1 MKKSFRYIVLSFVVL
16 MGLSAP
22 QAFAGN
28 KDRSGQA
35 GASEL
40 LINPWAASSGWG
52 NAGMSF
58 IHGVEAIYGNVA
70 GISSCNTLDLNFSH
84 TSWLVGIGNDTRIS
98 SFGFLARVGE
108 SSVLGLSFMSFSIGE
123 IPITTTQNPDP
134 GTLGTYKPNLMNI
147 NLSFAKAFSN
157 SISGGFNLKI
167 ISESIKDMGGVGV
180 ALDAGIQY
188 VTGPYDN
195 VHFGITLKN
204 IGPTMK
210 FSGDG
215 ISLRVFMDNTSN
227 QQFTMVQRVDD
238 FELPT
243 QLSIAAAY
251 DFLFAE
257 TNRLTIAGNFSSNSF
272 TNDQFTLGFEYG
284 WKEMFL
290 LRAGYTYENGI
301 WSKEGFKD
309 GFMNDD
315 NCMNIN
321 RGLSAGVSVQVPL
334 SKKEGGMKLAVD
346 YSYRDTYVFNGTHSV
361 GARLIF

>member
-1 MKKSFRYIVLSFVVL
+1 

-35 GASEL
+35 GAAEL

-58 IHGVEAIYGNVA
+58 VHGVDAIFGNVA
-70 GISSCNTLDLNFSH
+70 GISSCNTLDINFTH

-123 IPITTTQNPDP
+123 IPITTTQNPD
-134 GTLGTYKPNLMNI
+134 GGLGTFKPNLMNI
-147 NLSFAKAFSN
+147 NLSFAKSFSN

-167 ISESIKDMGGVGV
+167 ISESIKDMDGIGV

-188 VTGPYDN
+188 VTGPFDN

-215 ISLRVFMDNTSN
+215 LSFKAFLVEGST
-227 QQFTMVQRVDD
+227 QQFTMVERVDD

-243 QLSIAAAY
+243 QLSISAAY
-251 DFLFAE
+251 DWLFAE
-257 TNRLTIAGNFSSNSF
+257 TNRLTIAGNFASNSF
-272 TNDQFTLGFEYG
+272 TNDQLTGGLEYA

-290 LRAGYTYENGI
+290 IRAGYTWEKGI
-301 WSKEGFKD
+301 WAKGGVED
-309 GFMNDD
+309 ADE
-315 NCMNIN
+315 CMNIN
-321 RGLSAGVSVQVPL
+321 RGLSAGVSLQVPL
-334 SKKEGGMKLAVD
+334 SKKENAMKLAVD
-346 YSYRDTYVFNGTHSV
+346 YSYRDTYTFNGTHSV
-361 GARLIF
+361 GARIIF

>member
-1 MKKSFRYIVLSFVVL
+1 MKKSFRYIVLSFVIL

-35 GASEL
+35 GAAEL

-52 NAGMSF
+52 NAGMSLV
-58 IHGVEAIYGNVA
+58 HGVDALFGNVA
-70 GISSCNTLDLNFSH
+70 GITSCHTLDLNFTH
-84 TSWLVGIGNDTRIS
+84 TSWLVGVGNDTRIA
-98 SFGFLARVGE
+98 SFGALVRVGE

-134 GTLGTYKPNLMNI
+134 NTLGTFKPNLMNI
-147 NLSFAKAFSN
+147 NLAFAKSFSN

-167 ISESIKDMGGVGV
+167 ISESIKDMSGVGV
-180 ALDAGIQY
+180 ALDAAIQY

-195 VHFGITLKN
+195 VHFGVTLKN

-215 ISLRVFMDNTSN
+215 LSFRAFLVEGST

-257 TNRLTIAGNFSSNSF
+257 TNRITVAGNFASNSF
-272 TNDQFTLGFEYG
+272 TNDQFTLGLEYG
-284 WKEMFL
+284 WKEMFMI
-290 LRAGYTYENGI
+290 RAGYTYENGI
-301 WSKEGFKD
+301 WSKSGILED
-309 GFMNDD
+309 A

-334 SKKEGGMKLAVD
+334 TKKEDGMKLAVD
-346 YSYRDTYVFNGTHSV
+346 YSYRDTYTFNGTHSV
-361 GARLIF
+361 GARIIF

>member
-1 MKKSFRYIVLSFVVL
+1 MKKSFRYIVLSFVIL

-35 GASEL
+35 GAAEL
-40 LINPWAASSGWG
+40 LINPWAATSGWG

-58 IHGVEAIYGNVA
+58 AHGVDAIFCNVA
-70 GISSCNTLDLNFSH
+70 GISSCNKFDLNFSH
-84 TSWLVGIGNDTRIS
+84 TWWLQGVGNDTRIS
-98 SFGFLARVGE
+98 SFGVLARVGE

-134 GTLGTYKPNLMNI
+134 HTLTYKPNLMNI
-147 NLSFAKAFSN
+147 NLSFAKTFSN

-167 ISESIKDMGGVGV
+167 ISESIKDMRGVGV
-180 ALDAGIQY
+180 AIDAGIQY

-215 ISLRVFMDNTSN
+215 LSLRVFMDNGSN
-227 QQFTMVQRVDD
+227 QQFTMVQRADD

-251 DFLFAE
+251 DFLFLE
-257 TNRLTIAGNFSSNSF
+257 TNRITIAGNFASNSF
-272 TNDQFTLGFEYG
+272 TKDQITLGLEYA
-284 WKEMFL
+284 WKEIL
-290 LRAGYTYENGI
+290 LIRAGYTYENGL
-301 WSKEGFKD
+301 WSKSGILED
-309 GFMNDD
+309 QA
-315 NCMNIN
+315 CMNIN
-321 RGLSAGVSVQVPL
+321 RGLSAGLSVCVPL
-334 SKKEGGMKLAVD
+334 TKKENGIKLAVD
-346 YSYRDTYVFNGTHSV
+346 YSYRDTYTFNGTHSV
-361 GARLIF
+361 GARIIF

>member
-1 MKKSFRYIVLSFVVL
+1 MKKSFRYIVLSFVIL

-35 GASEL
+35 GAPEL

-58 IHGVEAIYGNVA
+58 VHGVEAMYGNVA
-70 GISSCNTLDLNFSH
+70 GISSCRTLDVNFTH
-84 TSWLVGIGNDTRIS
+84 TSWLVGVGNDTRIS

-108 SSVLGLSFMSFSIGE
+108 SSVLGLSFMSFSLGE
-123 IPITTTQNPDP
+123 IPITTVGNPDP
-134 GTLGTYKPNLMNI
+134 NTLGTYKPNLMNI

-188 VTGPYDN
+188 VTGPFDN
-195 VHFGITLKN
+195 IHFGITLKN

-215 ISLRVFMDNTSN
+215 LSLRVFMDNASN

-257 TNRLTIAGNFSSNSF
+257 TNRITVAGNFCSNSF
-272 TNDQFTLGFEYG
+272 TNDQFIAGLEYG
-284 WKEMFL
+284 WKEMFMI
-290 LRAGYTYENGI
+290 RAGYTYEKGLLSREGI
-301 WSKEGFKD
+301 LYDD
-309 GFMNDD
+309 G
-315 NCMNIN
+315 CMNIN
-321 RGLSAGVSVQVPL
+321 RGLSAGVSIDVPV
-334 SKKEGGMKLAVD
+334 SKKEDAMRFAVD
-346 YSYRDTYVFNGTHSV
+346 YSYRDTYTYGGTHSV
-361 GARLIF
+361 GVRIIF

>member
-35 GASEL
+35 GAAEL

-58 IHGVEAIYGNVA
+58 VHGVDAIFGNVA
-70 GISSCNTLDLNFSH
+70 GISSCNTLDINFSH

-108 SSVLGLSFMSFSIGE
+108 SSVLGLSFMTFSIGE
-123 IPITTTQNPDP
+123 IPITTTQNPD
-134 GTLGTYKPNLMNI
+134 GGLGTFKPNLMNI
-147 NLSFAKAFSN
+147 NLAFAKTFSN

-167 ISESIKDMGGVGV
+167 ISESIKDMDGVGV

-215 ISLRVFMDNTSN
+215 LSFKAFLVEGST

-251 DFLFAE
+251 DWLFAE

-272 TNDQFTLGFEYG
+272 TNDQITGGLEYA
-284 WKEMFL
+284 WREMFMI
-290 LRAGYTYENGI
+290 RAGYTWEKGI
-301 WSKEGFKD
+301 WTKGGVED
-309 GFMNDD
+309 ADE
-315 NCMNIN
+315 CMNIN

-334 SKKEGGMKLAVD
+334 SKKENGMKLAVD
-346 YSYRDTYVFNGTHSV
+346 YSYRDTFTFNGTHSV
-361 GARLIF
+361 GARIIF

>member
-1 MKKSFRYIVLSFVVL
+1 MKKSFRYIVLSIAIL

-58 IHGVEAIYGNVA
+58 VHGIDAIFGNVA
-70 GISSCNTLDLNFSH
+70 GITACNRLDVNFTH
-84 TSWLVGIGNDTRIS
+84 TSWLVGTGNDTRLS

-108 SSVLGLSFMSFSIGE
+108 SSVLGLSFMSFSIGA

-134 GTLGTYKPNLMNI
+134 GTLGTFKPNLMNI
-147 NLSFAKAFSN
+147 NLSFAKSFSN

-167 ISESIKDMGGVGV
+167 ISESIKDMSGIGV

-195 VHFGITLKN
+195 IHFGITLKN

-215 ISLRVFMDNTSN
+215 ISLRVFMNQYDN

-238 FELPT
+238 YELPT

-251 DFLFAE
+251 DWLFAE
-257 TNRLTIAGNFSSNSF
+257 TNRITIAGNFSSNSF
-272 TNDQFTLGFEYG
+272 TNDQFTLGLEYG
-284 WKEMFL
+284 WKEMFMI
-290 LRAGYTYENGI
+290 RAGYTYENGI

-309 GFMNDD
+309 GFLNDD
-315 NCMNIN
+315 YCMNIN
-321 RGLSAGVSVQVPL
+321 RGLSAGVSIQVPL
-334 SKKEGGMKLAVD
+334 SKKENGMKFAVD
-346 YSYRDTYVFNGTHSV
+346 YSYRDTYTFGGTHSV
-361 GARLIF
+361 GARIIF

>member
-1 MKKSFRYIVLSFVVL
+1 

-58 IHGVEAIYGNVA
+58 VHGVDAIYGNVA
-70 GISSCNTLDLNFSH
+70 GITACNKLDLNFTH
-84 TSWLVGIGNDTRIS
+84 TSWLVGVGNDTRIA
-98 SFGFLARVGE
+98 SFGILARVGE
-108 SSVLGLSFMSFSIGE
+108 STVMGLSFMSFSIGE

-134 GTLGTYKPNLMNI
+134 NTLGTFKPNLMNI
-147 NLSFAKAFSN
+147 NLSVAKAFSN

-188 VTGPYDN
+188 VTGPFDN
-195 VHFGITLKN
+195 IHFGITLKN

-215 ISLRVFMDNTSN
+215 ISLRVFMDNNSN

-251 DFLFAE
+251 DFHFAE
-257 TNRLTIAGNFSSNSF
+257 TNRITLAGDFISNSF
-272 TNDQFTLGFEYG
+272 TNDQFVLGLEYG
-284 WKEMFL
+284 WKEIL
-290 LRAGYTYENGI
+290 QIRAGYTYENGI
-301 WSKEGFKD
+301 WKKGGIID
-309 GFMNDD
+309 CDQVMNL
-315 NCMNIN
+315 N
-321 RGLSAGVSVQVPL
+321 RGLSAGLSVQVPL
-334 SKKEGGMKLAVD
+334 SKKENASKFAVD
-346 YSYRDTYVFNGTHSV
+346 YSYRDTFTFGGTHSV
-361 GARLIF
+361 GLRFIF

>member
-35 GASEL
+35 GAGEL

-58 IHGVEAIYGNVA
+58 VHGVEAIYGNVA
-70 GISSCNTLDLNFSH
+70 GISSCRTLDVNFSH

-98 SFGFLARVGE
+98 SFGLLARVGE

-123 IPITTTQNPDP
+123 IPITTVMNPDP
-134 GTLGTYKPNLMNI
+134 GSLGTYKPNLMNI
-147 NLSFAKAFSN
+147 NLSFAKSFSN

-188 VTGPYDN
+188 VTGPFDN

-257 TNRLTIAGNFSSNSF
+257 VNRFTVAGNFCSNSF
-272 TNDQFTLGFEYG
+272 TNDQLTGGFEYA
-284 WKEMFL
+284 WKEMFM
-290 LRAGYTYENGI
+290 LRAGYTWEKGI
-301 WSKEGFKD
+301 WAKQFTEGILYDD
-309 GFMNDD
+309 G
-315 NCMNIN
+315 CMNIN
-321 RGLSAGVSVQVPL
+321 RGLSAGVSIQVPL
-334 SKKEGGMKLAVD
+334 SKKEDGMKLAVD
-346 YSYRDTYVFNGTHSV
+346 YSYRDTYTFGGTHSV
-361 GARLIF
+361 GARIIF

>member
-1 MKKSFRYIVLSFVVL
+1 MKKSFGYIVLSMVVL
-16 MGLSAP
+16 LGLTAP

-28 KDRSGQA
+28 EDRSGQA

-52 NAGMSF
+52 NAGMASV
-58 IHGVEAIYGNVA
+58 HGLDAMFGNVA
-70 GISSCNTLDLNFSH
+70 GITSCNRIDLNFTH
-84 TSWLVGIGNDTRIS
+84 TWWLLGVGNDTRIS
-98 SFGFLARVGE
+98 SAGVLARVGE
-108 SSVLGLSFMSFSIGE
+108 STVLGLSFMSFSIGA
-123 IPITTTQNPDP
+123 IPVTTVESPDP
-134 GTLGTYKPNLMNI
+134 GQSGTFKPNLMNI
-147 NLSFAKAFSN
+147 NLAFAKSFSN

-167 ISESIKDMGGVGV
+167 ISESIKDMSGVGV

-215 ISLRVFMDNTSN
+215 LSLKVFMDHNSQ
-227 QQFTMVQRVDD
+227 QQFTMVQRADE

-257 TNRLTIAGNFSSNSF
+257 TNRLTVAGNFCSNSF
-272 TNDQFTLGFEYG
+272 TNDQFTLGLEYA
-284 WKEMFL
+284 WKEILL
-290 LRAGYTYENGI
+290 LRAAYTYEKGI
-301 WSKEGFKD
+301 WSGIESEA
-309 GFMNDD
+309 
-315 NCMNIN
+315 MNIN
-321 RGLSAGVSVQVPL
+321 RGLSAGLSVQAPL
-334 SKKEGGMKLAVD
+334 SKDENGLKLAVD
-346 YSYRDTYVFNGTHSV
+346 YSFRDTYTFKGTHSV
-361 GARLIF
+361 GVRLIF

>member
-1 MKKSFRYIVLSFVVL
+1 MKKSFRYIVLSLIFL

-35 GASEL
+35 GAPEL

-58 IHGVEAIYGNVA
+58 VHGVEAIYGNVA
-70 GISSCNTLDLNFSH
+70 GISSCRTLDVNFTH
-84 TSWLVGIGNDTRIS
+84 TSWLVGVGNDTRIS

-123 IPITTTQNPDP
+123 IPITTVGNPDP
-134 GTLGTYKPNLMNI
+134 YTLGTYKPNLMNI

-157 SISGGFNLKI
+157 SISGGVNLKI
-167 ISESIKDMGGVGV
+167 ISESIKDMSGVGV

-188 VTGPYDN
+188 VTGPFDN
-195 VHFGITLKN
+195 IHFGITLKN

-215 ISLRVFMDNTSN
+215 LSLKVFMDNNSN
-227 QQFTMVQRVDD
+227 QQFTMVQRADD

-243 QLSIAAAY
+243 QLSIAAGY

-257 TNRLTIAGNFSSNSF
+257 TNRITLAGNFCSNSF
-272 TNDQFTLGFEYG
+272 TNDQFIVGMEYG
-284 WKEMFL
+284 WKEMFM
-290 LRAGYTYENGI
+290 LRAGYTYEKGML
-301 WSKEGFKD
+301 SKEGILL
-309 GFMNDD
+309 DD

-321 RGLSAGVSVQVPL
+321 RGLSAGLSIDVPV
-334 SKKEGGMKLAVD
+334 SKKEDAMRFALD
-346 YSYRDTYVFNGTHSV
+346 YSYRDTYTYGGTHSV
-361 GARLIF
+361 GVRIIF

>member
-1 MKKSFRYIVLSFVVL
+1 MKKSFRYIVLSLIIL

-35 GASEL
+35 GAPEL

-58 IHGVEAIYGNVA
+58 VHGVEAIYGNVA
-70 GISSCNTLDLNFSH
+70 GISSCRTLDVNFTH
-84 TSWLVGIGNDTRIS
+84 TSWLLGVGNDTRIS

-123 IPITTTQNPDP
+123 IPITTVGNPDP
-134 GTLGTYKPNLMNI
+134 YTLGTYKPNLMNI
-147 NLSFAKAFSN
+147 NLSFAKSFSN
-157 SISGGFNLKI
+157 SISGGCNLKI
-167 ISESIKDMGGVGV
+167 ISESIKDMSGVGV

-188 VTGPYDN
+188 VTGPFDN

-215 ISLRVFMDNTSN
+215 LSLRVFMDNASN

-251 DFLFAE
+251 DFLFA
-257 TNRLTIAGNFSSNSF
+257 GNQP
-272 TNDQFTLGFEYG
+272 DHLG
-284 WKEMFL
+284 W
-290 LRAGYTYENGI
+290 
-301 WSKEGFKD
+301 
-309 GFMNDD
+309 
-315 NCMNIN
+315 
-321 RGLSAGVSVQVPL
+321 
-334 SKKEGGMKLAVD
+334 
-346 YSYRDTYVFNGTHSV
+346 
-361 GARLIF
+361 

>member
-1 MKKSFRYIVLSFVVL
+1 MKKSFRYIVLSIVIL

-52 NAGMSF
+52 NAGMSMV
-58 IHGVEAIYGNVA
+58 HGVDAIFGNVA
-70 GISSCNTLDLNFSH
+70 GITSCNTLDVNFSH
-84 TSWLVGIGNDTRIS
+84 TWWLQGIGNDTRIS
-98 SFGFLARVGE
+98 SAGFLARVGE
-108 SSVLGLSFMSFSIGE
+108 SSVLGLSFMTFSLGVIDV
-123 IPITTTQNPDP
+123 TTTQNPDP

-147 NLSFAKAFSN
+147 NLCFAKSFSN

-167 ISESIKDMGGVGV
+167 ISESIKDMSGVGV
-180 ALDAGIQY
+180 AIDAGIQY

-195 VHFGITLKN
+195 VHFGVTLKN

-215 ISLRVFMDNTSN
+215 LALRAFLVEGTS

-257 TNRLTIAGNFSSNSF
+257 VHRITLAGNFASNSF
-272 TNDQFTLGFEYG
+272 TNDQFTLGLEYA
-284 WKEMFL
+284 WKDWFMI
-290 LRAGYTYENGI
+290 RGGYTYEKGI
-301 WSKEGFKD
+301 WAKNYWTD
-309 GFMNDD
+309 GILDDD

-321 RGLSAGVSVQVPL
+321 RGLSAGLSVQVPL
-334 SKKEGGMKLAVD
+334 SKKNENMKLAID

-361 GARLIF
+361 GARFIF

>member
-1 MKKSFRYIVLSFVVL
+1 MILAVLFGFTVS
-16 MGLSAP
+16 

-28 KDRSGQA
+28 PDRSGQA
-35 GASEL
+35 GAPEL
-40 LINPWAASSGWG
+40 LINPWAASAGWG
-52 NAGMSF
+52 NAGMSLV
-58 IHGVEAIYGNVA
+58 HGVDAIYGNVA
-70 GISSCNTLDLNFSH
+70 GITNANRLDANFTY
-84 TSWLVGIGNDTRIS
+84 TSWLAGSGTDIRVS
-98 SFGFLARVGE
+98 SFGLLARVGE
-108 SSVLGLSFMSFSIGE
+108 SSVLGVALMTFSLGE
-123 IPITTTQNPDP
+123 IPVTTPDNPDP
-134 GTLGTYKPNLMNI
+134 GTLGTFKPNLMNI
-147 NLSFAKAFSN
+147 NLCFAKAFSN

-167 ISESIKDMGGVGV
+167 ISESIRDMGGTGV

-188 VTGPYDN
+188 VTGPFDN

-215 ISLRVFMDNTSN
+215 LSLRVFMDNTSN

-257 TNRLTIAGNFSSNSF
+257 TNRITIAGNFCSNSF
-272 TNDQFTLGFEYG
+272 TNDQLTGGLEYA

-290 LRAGYTYENGI
+290 LRAGYTWEKGI
-301 WSKEGFKD
+301 WSKQGILY
-309 GFMNDD
+309 DD

-321 RGLSAGVSVQVPL
+321 RGLSAGVSIQVPL
-334 SKKEGGMKLAVD
+334 SKKEDAMKLAVD
-346 YSYRDTYVFNGTHSV
+346 YSYRDTYTFGGTHCV
-361 GARLIF
+361 GARIIF

>member
-35 GASEL
+35 GAAEL

-58 IHGVEAIYGNVA
+58 VHGVDAIYGNVA
-70 GISSCNTLDLNFSH
+70 GISSCRTLDINFSH
-84 TSWLVGIGNDTRIS
+84 TSWLVGVGNDTRIS

-108 SSVLGLSFMSFSIGE
+108 SSVLGLSFMTFSIGE
-123 IPITTTQNPDP
+123 IPITTTQNPD
-134 GTLGTYKPNLMNI
+134 GGLGTFKPNLMNI
-147 NLSFAKAFSN
+147 NLAFAKTFSN

-167 ISESIKDMGGVGV
+167 ISESIKDMDGVGV

-215 ISLRVFMDNTSN
+215 LSFKAFLVEGST

-251 DFLFAE
+251 DWLFAE
-257 TNRLTIAGNFSSNSF
+257 TNRLTIAGNFASNSF
-272 TNDQFTLGFEYG
+272 TNDQITGGLEYS
-284 WKEMFL
+284 WREMF
-290 LRAGYTYENGI
+290 
-301 WSKEGFKD
+301 
-309 GFMNDD
+309 M
-315 NCMNIN
+315 
-321 RGLSAGVSVQVPL
+321 
-334 SKKEGGMKLAVD
+334 
-346 YSYRDTYVFNGTHSV
+346 HS
-361 GARLIF
+361 

>member
-1 MKKSFRYIVLSFVVL
+1 

-58 IHGVEAIYGNVA
+58 VHGVEAMYGNVA
-70 GISSCNTLDLNFSH
+70 GITSCNTLDVNFTH

-134 GTLGTYKPNLMNI
+134 GTLGTFKPNLMNI
-147 NLSFAKAFSN
+147 NLAFAKSFSN

-167 ISESIKDMGGVGV
+167 ISESIKDMDGIGV

-188 VTGPYDN
+188 VTGPFDN

-215 ISLRVFMDNTSN
+215 LSFKAFLVQGST

-251 DFLFAE
+251 DWLFAE

-272 TNDQFTLGFEYG
+272 TNDQITGGLEYA
-284 WKEMFL
+284 WKEMFMI
-290 LRAGYTYENGI
+290 RAGYTWEKGI
-301 WSKEGFKD
+301 WAKGGVENAD
-309 GFMNDD
+309 E
-315 NCMNIN
+315 CMNIN
-321 RGLSAGVSVQVPL
+321 RGLSAGVSVKVPL
-334 SKKEGGMKLAVD
+334 SKKENGMKLAVD
-346 YSYRDTYVFNGTHSV
+346 YSYRDTYTFNGTHSV
-361 GARLIF
+361 GARIIF

>member
-52 NAGMSF
+52 NAVMSF
-58 IHGVEAIYGNVA
+58 VNGVDAIFGNVA
-70 GISSCNTLDLNFSH
+70 GITSCHSLDINFSH
-84 TSWLVGIGNDTRIS
+84 TSWLVGVGNDTRIS

-123 IPITTTQNPDP
+123 IPITTVQNPD
-134 GTLGTYKPNLMNI
+134 GGLGTYKPNLMNI
-147 NLSFAKAFSN
+147 NLAFAKSFSN

-180 ALDAGIQY
+180 AIDAGIQY
-188 VTGPYDN
+188 VTGPFDN

-243 QLSIAAAY
+243 QLSISAAY

-257 TNRLTIAGNFSSNSF
+257 TNRITIAGNFCSNSF
-272 TNDQFTLGFEYG
+272 TKDQFTLGLEYG
-284 WKEMFL
+284 WREILMI
-290 LRAGYTYENGI
+290 RAGYTYENGI
-301 WSKEGFKD
+301 WSKEGYKN
-309 GFMNDD
+309 GFLNDD
-315 NCMNIN
+315 DCMNIN
-321 RGLSAGVSVQVPL
+321 RGLSAGVSIKVPL
-334 SKKEGGMKLAVD
+334 SKKEDGLKLAVD
-346 YSYRDTYVFNGTHSV
+346 YSYRDTYIYNGTHSV
-361 GARLIF
+361 GARIIF

>member
-1 MKKSFRYIVLSFVVL
+1 

-35 GASEL
+35 GAAEL

-58 IHGVEAIYGNVA
+58 VHGVDAIFGNVA
-70 GISSCNTLDLNFSH
+70 GISSCHTLDVNFTH

-123 IPITTTQNPDP
+123 IDITTTQNPDP
-134 GTLGTYKPNLMNI
+134 GTLGTFKPNLMNI
-147 NLSFAKAFSN
+147 NLSFAKSFSN

-167 ISESIKDMGGVGV
+167 ISESIKDMDGIGV

-188 VTGPYDN
+188 VTGPFDN

-215 ISLRVFMDNTSN
+215 LSFKAFLVEGST

-251 DFLFAE
+251 DWLFAE
-257 TNRLTIAGNFSSNSF
+257 NNRLTFAGNFASNSF
-272 TNDQFTLGFEYG
+272 TNDQFTLGMEYG
-284 WKEMFL
+284 WREML
-290 LRAGYTYENGI
+290 LIRAGYTYENGI
-301 WSKEGFKD
+301 WAKGGVENTD
-309 GFMNDD
+309 E
-315 NCMNIN
+315 CMNIN

-334 SKKEGGMKLAVD
+334 TKKENGMKLAVD
-346 YSYRDTYVFNGTHSV
+346 YSYRDTYTFNGTHSV
-361 GARLIF
+361 GARIIF

>member
-35 GASEL
+35 GAAEL

-58 IHGVEAIYGNVA
+58 VHGVDAIFGNVA
-70 GISSCNTLDLNFSH
+70 GISSCNTLDINFTH

-123 IPITTTQNPDP
+123 IPITTTQNPD
-134 GTLGTYKPNLMNI
+134 GGLGTFKPNLMNI
-147 NLSFAKAFSN
+147 NLSFAKSFSN

-167 ISESIKDMGGVGV
+167 ISESIKDMDGIGV

-188 VTGPYDN
+188 VTGPFDN

-215 ISLRVFMDNTSN
+215 LSFKAFLVEGST
-227 QQFTMVQRVDD
+227 QQFTMVERVDD

-243 QLSIAAAY
+243 QLSISAAY
-251 DFLFAE
+251 DWLFAE
-257 TNRLTIAGNFSSNSF
+257 TNRLTIAGNFASNSF
-272 TNDQFTLGFEYG
+272 TNDQLTGGLEYA

-290 LRAGYTYENGI
+290 IRAGYTWEKGI
-301 WSKEGFKD
+301 WAKGGVED
-309 GFMNDD
+309 ADE
-315 NCMNIN
+315 CMNIN
-321 RGLSAGVSVQVPL
+321 RGLSAGVSLQVPL
-334 SKKEGGMKLAVD
+334 SKKENAMKLAVD
-346 YSYRDTYVFNGTHSV
+346 YSYRDTYTFNGTHSV
-361 GARLIF
+361 GARIIF

>member
-1 MKKSFRYIVLSFVVL
+1 

-58 IHGVEAIYGNVA
+58 VHGVDAIFGNVA
-70 GISSCNTLDLNFSH
+70 GISSCNKLDLNFTH
-84 TSWLVGIGNDTRIS
+84 TSWLVGIDNDTRIS

-108 SSVLGLSFMSFSIGE
+108 SSVLGLSFMSFSIGA

-134 GTLGTYKPNLMNI
+134 GTLGTFKPNLMNI
-147 NLSFAKAFSN
+147 NLSFAKSFSN

-167 ISESIKDMGGVGV
+167 ISESIKDMSGVGV

-195 VHFGITLKN
+195 IHFGVTLKN

-215 ISLRVFMDNTSN
+215 ISFKAFLTEGSSN
-227 QQFTMVQRVDD
+227 QFTVVQRVDD

-257 TNRLTIAGNFSSNSF
+257 TNRITIAGNFNSNSF
-272 TNDQFTLGFEYG
+272 TNDQFIVGLEYG
-284 WKEMFL
+284 WREMFL
-290 LRAGYTYENGI
+290 IRAGYTFEKGQ
-301 WSKEGFKD
+301 WSKQGFKD
-309 GFMNDD
+309 GFLNDAD
-315 NCMNIN
+315 CMNIN
-321 RGLSAGVSVQVPL
+321 RGLSAGVSVKVPL
-334 SKKEGGMKLAVD
+334 SKKEDGLKLAVD

-361 GARLIF
+361 GARIIF